1 MDVVSSG
8 LLNACSCGVVGV
20 LVDSALKLLQELVN
34 VQEIALG
41 PQVRQGKRVG
51 VVHRGVRGLGNHGAT
66 VAVLRHARRLVTT
79 EDGELDTL
87 ETHQTLA
94 DIIVG
99 RRVNG
104 TALGIAEELIQS
116 IVSCT
121 LTDLVVVGQ
130 LLSLVDS
137 VVHRA
142 IGRVLGWPSV
152 ESSGCASRVLLAVS
166 TIGSKGTIRILISAR
181 CSGKRLQVSN
191 DCNTG

>member
-1 MDVVSSG
+1 
-8 LLNACSCGVVGV
+8 
-20 LVDSALKLLQELVN
+20 
-34 VQEIALG
+34 
-41 PQVRQGKRVG
+41 
-51 VVHRGVRGLGNHGAT
+51 VHRGMRGLGDHGAT
-66 VAVLRHARRLVTT
+66 VAVLGHTRGLVTT
-79 EDGELDTL
+79 EYGELDTL
-87 ETHQTLA
+87 ETHQSLA
-94 DIIVG
+94 DIVVG

-121 LTDLVVVGQ
+121 LADLVVVGQ

-137 VVHRA
+137 VVNRA

-152 ESSGCASRVLLAVS
+152 ESGRCASRVLLAVA

-191 DCNTG
+191 DCDTG